1 LADKYRVGLGL
12 KDLLCDVVREL
23 AVEVNAVPNCEDVR
37 LLYENTLGPSPTAA
51 AAAAGGG
58 GGCYCQPACM
68 RRLVVDLYVGMRTEK
83 LLAGEDGW
91 HVGFLR
97 DVVEGMRRGGVSSRT
112 GLRGGERG
120 SSRATKATKNHGGT
134 ATVAKDDGDDNTTT
148 AAVVDGGRGSVDG
161 AAAEEDEDEDE
172 DEEELVSVGMLHRR
186 RCDYHDHDL

>member
-1 LADKYRVGLGL
+1 
-12 KDLLCDVVREL
+12 
-23 AVEVNAVPNCEDVR
+23 VPNCGDVR
-37 LLYENTLGPSPTAA
+37 LLYENTLGPSPTAGGGGGGAATA
-51 AAAAGGG
+51 AAAAGG

-97 DVVEGMRRGGVSSRT
+97 DVVEGMRRGGVFSRS
-112 GLRGGERG
+112 GLRGGQRG
-120 SSRATKATKNHGGT
+120 SSRATKATKNHGGI
-134 ATVAKDDGDDNTTT
+134 ATVAKGDGDDDDAAATTT
-148 AAVVDGGRGSVDG
+148 GVDGGGGSVDG
-161 AAAEEDEDEDE
+161 AAAEEDE